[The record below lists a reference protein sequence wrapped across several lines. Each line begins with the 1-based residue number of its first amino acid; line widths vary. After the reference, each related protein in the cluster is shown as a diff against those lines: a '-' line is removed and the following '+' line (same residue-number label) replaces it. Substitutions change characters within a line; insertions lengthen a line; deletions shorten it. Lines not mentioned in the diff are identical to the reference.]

1 MRILS
6 LRLKNLNSL
15 KGEWRIDFTQAP
27 FSDGGLFAI
36 TGPTGAG
43 KTTLLDAI
51 CLALYHQTPRIGGVS
66 QGGNELMTRHTAECL
81 AEVEFAVPGGR
92 YRAFW
97 SQRRARD
104 RSDGA
109 LQPAQVELAEIL
121 TDDGAARP
129 VTRKVQEKL
138 QHVETLT
145 GLDFGRFTKSMLLAQ
160 GGFAAFLEAPAG
172 KRAELLEELTG
183 TDIYGR
189 ISQRVHERA
198 RGARGALEA
207 ARARAGGVELLDAP
221 ARDTLEQEAVGLE
234 AQLRAL
240 RARRTGAEN
249 ERDWFAAVD
258 RARQRSTLAQA
269 DAVAAEGAWTARDA
283 DVQRLRRAE
292 PAMRLAPVHAAWQ
305 AAQQAEATCALRLQQ
320 SIGRME
326 ATAAAHAL
334 ALARAAGAGR
344 HLAALRFGEW
354 QAGRE
359 ALATLAAGGIDDPR
373 HAALAERLGDWRSR
387 FKARA
392 LLQEEIGRTRTQR
405 QEAAD
410 RCAEHERLL
419 QAAGEAARFADALQ
433 ADAQVG
439 VEQARG
445 AYLERLAGR
454 DEAYWREEPM
464 RLARQGHLWVQALE
478 CRERMDALRAEQAR
492 RSAEESERQGRADAL
507 EASLQQLA
515 ARHADGQQR
524 VRDQERL
531 LAQERRIQS
540 LETHRQHLRPGE
552 SCPLCGATE
561 HPALDAYEALDV
573 SATEAAL
580 ESARRALDAIA
591 DERRRSEAEW
601 ATLRT
606 QQVRSREDAA
616 AGDRTAAELQDRWR
630 ALCEA
635 LDWPADRTDSV
646 SLEDARRR
654 HAETV
659 ADVQARGAELA
670 RARER
675 VDTAQRAL
683 QQAEREA
690 GAARQARALAERDLQ
705 AQRQQLQ
712 SLAETLARLAAELE
726 NTENA
731 LAQELA
737 GQGYDMPAQ
746 PGRWLQQR
754 THALEAWQADC
765 ARRQGLLAQLPL
777 QQQRA
782 KDAEAVAQEWAQR
795 RDASLRASGGITVP
809 DADSAGVDGE
819 AWAPDRLEDLLQ
831 QAAQDVQTH
840 AAALATL
847 AGTRDAQRQA
857 HALAAEERVRSAAA
871 WESTLTESPFADAE
885 DFLAARLEPA
895 ERQALEDGV
904 ERARQALTAAQA
916 LHREAAQALETLLSA
931 PRSVRALPEVE
942 AELAELEAQSTQAAQ
957 RQGEIAGRLR
967 EDARRRES
975 LQALLAE
982 IAALEADAD
991 AWQHLNGLIGSAD
1004 GAKYRKFAQGL
1015 TLDHLVHLANLRLQ
1029 RLHGRYQLARRA
1041 GGDLEMEVIDTW
1053 QADVARDTRTLSGG
1067 ESFLVSLALALA
1079 LSDLVSHKTRID
1091 SLFLDEGFG
1100 TLDPDTLEIALDAL
1114 DSLQSGGKAIGI
1126 ISHVEAVKDRI
1137 PVQIRVR
1144 KGVGLGYSALER
1156 RFAVTAGSN
1165 GGSGG

>member
-15 KGEWRIDFTQAP
+15 KGEWRIDFTQVP

-104 RSDGA
+104 RPDGA

-121 TDDGAARP
+121 AADGTARP
-129 VTRKVQEKL
+129 VTSKVQEKL
-138 QHVETLT
+138 KHVETLT

-198 RGARGALEA
+198 RDARTALEA
-207 ARARAGGVELLDAP
+207 ARARAGGVELLDAA
-221 ARDTLEQEAVGLE
+221 ARGALEQEAAGLE
-234 AQLRAL
+234 ARLGAL
-240 RARRTGAEN
+240 RARRAEAGKEREWFGAVE
-249 ERDWFAAVD
+249 
-258 RARQRSTLAQA
+258 RARQRSAAAQA
-269 DAVAAEGAWTARDA
+269 GATAAEGAWAARDA

-292 PAMRLAPVHAAWQ
+292 PAMRLSPVYAAWQ
-305 AAQQAEATCALRLQQ
+305 SAQQAEATCALRLRE
-320 SIGRME
+320 STDRLAE
-326 ATAAAHAL
+326 AATAH
-334 ALARAAGAGR
+334 ARALGR
-344 HLAALRFGEW
+344 AAVVSQHLAVLRLGEW

-359 ALATLAAGGIDDPR
+359 ALAALEAGGIDDPR
-373 HAALAERLGDWRSR
+373 HAALAERLGDWRGR

-410 RCAEHERLL
+410 RCTEHERLL
-419 QAAGEAARFADALQ
+419 QAAGEAARLADAAQ

-439 VEQARG
+439 AAQARG
-445 AYLERLAGR
+445 AYVERLAGR
-454 DEAYWREEPM
+454 DEAYWREEPL
-464 RLARQGHLWVQALE
+464 RLARQGHLWVQARE
-478 CRERMDALRAEQAR
+478 CRERMDAQRVEQAR
-492 RSAEESERQGRADAL
+492 RSAEESERQGRVVAL

-540 LETHRQHLRPGE
+540 LEAHRQQLRPGE

-561 HPALDAYEALDV
+561 HPALAAYEALDV

-580 ESARRALDAIA
+580 ESARRALDTIA
-591 DERRRSEAEW
+591 DERRQSEA
-601 ATLRT
+601 TLAALRA
-606 QQVRSREDAA
+606 QQARAQEDAA
-616 AGDRTAAELQDRWR
+616 AGERSVAELEDRWQTLCA
-630 ALCEA
+630 ALE
-635 LDWPADRTDSV
+635 WPADHTDSAL
-646 SLEDARRR
+646 LEDAQRR
-654 HAETV
+654 HAQTV
-659 ADVQARGAELA
+659 GEVQAHGAELA

-675 VDTAQRAL
+675 GEAAQRAL
-683 QQAEREA
+683 QQAERDA
-690 GAARQARALAERDLQ
+690 GAARQGLALAERDLQ
-705 AQRQQLQ
+705 ARKQQLQ
-712 SLAETLARLAAELE
+712 ALAEALDRLAADLKGMESE
-726 NTENA
+726 

-737 GQGYDMPAQ
+737 DHGYDLPAQ
-746 PGRWLQQR
+746 PGRWLQER
-754 THALEAWQADC
+754 TRELEAWQAAC

-782 KDAEAVAQEWAQR
+782 EHAGAVAQQWAQR
-795 RDASLRASGGITVP
+795 RDALLVASEGNTLREEGAGHP
-809 DADSAGVDGE
+809 DCEGM
-819 AWAPDRLEDLLQ
+819 APGRLEELLQ
-831 QAAQDVQTH
+831 QAAQAVQTH

-847 AGTRDAQRQA
+847 GGTRDAQQQA
-857 HALAAEERVRSAAA
+857 WVLAAEEVTRSAAA
-871 WESTLTESPFADAE
+871 WTTALAESPFTTVE

-895 ERQALEDGV
+895 ERQALQDGV
-904 ERARQALTAAQA
+904 ESARQALTAAQA
-916 LHREAAQALETLLSA
+916 LHHEAAQGLDALLSA
-931 PRSVRALPEVE
+931 PLSDRPLPDVD
-942 AELAELEAQSTQAAQ
+942 AELADLEAQSTQAAQ

-967 EDARRRES
+967 EDARRSEG
-975 LQALLAE
+975 LQALLAD

-1041 GGDLEMEVIDTW
+1041 GGELEMEVIDTW

-1144 KGVGLGYSALER
+1144 KGVGLGYSALDR
-1156 RFAVTAGSN
+1156 RFAVTTGSSS
-1165 GGSGG
+1165 GS

>member
-15 KGEWRIDFTQAP
+15 KGEWRIDFTQVP

-104 RSDGA
+104 RPDGA

-121 TDDGAARP
+121 AADGTARP
-129 VTRKVQEKL
+129 VTSKVQEKL
-138 QHVETLT
+138 KHVETLT

-198 RGARGALEA
+198 RDARTALEA
-207 ARARAGGVELLDAP
+207 ARARAGGVELLDAA
-221 ARDTLEQEAVGLE
+221 ARGALEQEAAGLE
-234 AQLRAL
+234 ARLGAL
-240 RARRTGAEN
+240 RARRAEAGKEREWFGAVE
-249 ERDWFAAVD
+249 
-258 RARQRSTLAQA
+258 RARQRSAAAQA
-269 DAVAAEGAWTARDA
+269 GATAAEGAWAARDA

-292 PAMRLAPVHAAWQ
+292 PAMRLSPVHAAWQ
-305 AAQQAEATCALRLQQ
+305 SAQQAEATCALRLRE
-320 SIGRME
+320 STDRLAE
-326 ATAAAHAL
+326 AATAH
-334 ALARAAGAGR
+334 ARALGR
-344 HLAALRFGEW
+344 AAVVSQHLAVLRLGEW

-359 ALATLAAGGIDDPR
+359 ALAALEAGGIDDPR
-373 HAALAERLGDWRSR
+373 HAALAERLGDWRGR

-410 RCAEHERLL
+410 RCTEHERLL
-419 QAAGEAARFADALQ
+419 QAAGEAARLADAAQ

-439 VEQARG
+439 AAQARG
-445 AYLERLAGR
+445 AYVERLAGR
-454 DEAYWREEPM
+454 DEAYWREEPL
-464 RLARQGHLWVQALE
+464 RLARQGHLWVQARE
-478 CRERMDALRAEQAR
+478 CRERMDAQRVEQAR
-492 RSAEESERQGRADAL
+492 RSAEESERQGRVVAL

-540 LETHRQHLRPGE
+540 LEAHRQQLRPGE

-561 HPALDAYEALDV
+561 HPALAAYEALDV

-580 ESARRALDAIA
+580 ESARRALDTIA
-591 DERRRSEAEW
+591 DERRQSEA
-601 ATLRT
+601 TLAALRA
-606 QQVRSREDAA
+606 QQARAQEDAA
-616 AGDRTAAELQDRWR
+616 AGERSVAELEDRWQTLCA
-630 ALCEA
+630 ALE
-635 LDWPADRTDSV
+635 WPADHTDSAL
-646 SLEDARRR
+646 LEDAQRR
-654 HAETV
+654 HAQTV
-659 ADVQARGAELA
+659 GEVQAHGAELA

-675 VDTAQRAL
+675 GEAAQRAL
-683 QQAEREA
+683 QQAERDA
-690 GAARQARALAERDLQ
+690 GAARQGLALAERDLQ
-705 AQRQQLQ
+705 ARKQQLQ
-712 SLAETLARLAAELE
+712 ALAEALDRLAADLKGMESE
-726 NTENA
+726 

-737 GQGYDMPAQ
+737 DHGYDLPAQ
-746 PGRWLQQR
+746 PGRWLQER
-754 THALEAWQADC
+754 TRELEAWQAAC

-782 KDAEAVAQEWAQR
+782 EHAGAVAQQWAQR
-795 RDASLRASGGITVP
+795 RDALLVASEGNTLREEGAGHP
-809 DADSAGVDGE
+809 DCEGM
-819 AWAPDRLEDLLQ
+819 APGRLEELLQ
-831 QAAQDVQTH
+831 QAAQAVQTH

-847 AGTRDAQRQA
+847 GGTRDAQQQA
-857 HALAAEERVRSAAA
+857 WVLAAEEVTRSAAA
-871 WESTLTESPFADAE
+871 WTTALAESPFTTVE

-895 ERQALEDGV
+895 ERQALQDGV
-904 ERARQALTAAQA
+904 ESARQALTAAQA
-916 LHREAAQALETLLSA
+916 LHHEAAQGLDALLSA
-931 PRSVRALPEVE
+931 PLSDRPLPEVD
-942 AELAELEAQSTQAAQ
+942 AELADLEAQSTQAAQ

-967 EDARRRES
+967 EDARRREG
-975 LQALLAE
+975 LQALLAD

-1041 GGDLEMEVIDTW
+1041 GGELEMEVIDTW

-1156 RFAVTAGSN
+1156 RFAVTTGSSS
-1165 GGSGG
+1165 GS

>member
-15 KGEWRIDFTQAP
+15 KGEWRIDFTQVP

-104 RSDGA
+104 RPDGA

-121 TDDGAARP
+121 AADGTARP
-129 VTRKVQEKL
+129 VTSKVQEKL
-138 QHVETLT
+138 KHVETLT

-198 RGARGALEA
+198 RDARTALEA
-207 ARARAGGVELLDAP
+207 ARARAGGVELLDAA
-221 ARDTLEQEAVGLE
+221 ARGALEQEAAGLE
-234 AQLRAL
+234 ARLGAL
-240 RARRTGAEN
+240 RARRAEAGKEREWFGAVE
-249 ERDWFAAVD
+249 
-258 RARQRSTLAQA
+258 RARQRSAAAQA
-269 DAVAAEGAWTARDA
+269 GATAAEGAWAARDA

-292 PAMRLAPVHAAWQ
+292 PAMRLSPVHAAWQ
-305 AAQQAEATCALRLQQ
+305 SAQQAEATCALRLRE
-320 SIGRME
+320 STDRLAE
-326 ATAAAHAL
+326 AATAHAL
-334 ALARAAGAGR
+334 ALGRAAVVSQ
-344 HLAALRFGEW
+344 HLSVLRLGEW

-359 ALATLAAGGIDDPR
+359 ALAALEAGGIDDPR
-373 HAALAERLGDWRSR
+373 HTALAGRLGDWRGR

-392 LLQEEIGRTRTQR
+392 LLQEEIGRTRTQQ

-410 RCAEHERLL
+410 RCTEHERLL
-419 QAAGEAARFADALQ
+419 QAAGEAARLADAAQ

-439 VEQARG
+439 AEQARG
-445 AYLERLAGR
+445 AYVERLAGR
-454 DEAYWREEPM
+454 DEAYWREEPL
-464 RLARQGHLWVQALE
+464 RLARQGHLWVQARE
-478 CRERMDALRAEQAR
+478 CRERMDAQRVEQVR
-492 RSAEESERQGRADAL
+492 RSAEESQRQGRVVAL

-540 LETHRQHLRPGE
+540 LEAHRQQLRPGE

-561 HPALDAYEALDV
+561 HPALAAYEALDV

-580 ESARRALDAIA
+580 ESARRALDTIA
-591 DERRRSEAEW
+591 DERRQSEA
-601 ATLRT
+601 TLAALRA
-606 QQVRSREDAA
+606 QQARAQEDAA
-616 AGDRTAAELQDRWR
+616 AGERSVAELEDRWQTLCA
-630 ALCEA
+630 ALE
-635 LDWPADRTDSV
+635 WPADHTDSAL
-646 SLEDARRR
+646 LEDAQRR
-654 HAETV
+654 HAQTV
-659 ADVQARGAELA
+659 GEVQAHGAELA

-675 VDTAQRAL
+675 GEAAQRAL
-683 QQAEREA
+683 QQAERDA
-690 GAARQARALAERDLQ
+690 GAARQGLALAERDLQ
-705 AQRQQLQ
+705 ARKQQLQ
-712 SLAETLARLAAELE
+712 ALAEALDRLAADLKGMESE
-726 NTENA
+726 

-737 GQGYDMPAQ
+737 DHGYDLPAQ
-746 PGRWLQQR
+746 PGRWLQER
-754 THALEAWQADC
+754 TRELEAWQAAC

-782 KDAEAVAQEWAQR
+782 EHAGAVAQQWAQR
-795 RDASLRASGGITVP
+795 RDALLVASEGNTLREEGAGHP
-809 DADSAGVDGE
+809 DCEGM
-819 AWAPDRLEDLLQ
+819 APGRLEELLQ
-831 QAAQDVQTH
+831 QAAQAVQTH

-847 AGTRDAQRQA
+847 GGTRDAQQQA
-857 HALAAEERVRSAAA
+857 WVLAAEEVTRSAAA
-871 WESTLTESPFADAE
+871 WTTALAESPFTTVE

-895 ERQALEDGV
+895 ERQALQDGV
-904 ERARQALTAAQA
+904 ESARQALTAAQA
-916 LHREAAQALETLLSA
+916 LHHEAAQGLDALLSA
-931 PRSVRALPEVE
+931 PLSERPLPEVD
-942 AELAELEAQSTQAAQ
+942 AELADLEAQSTQAAQ

-967 EDARRRES
+967 EDARRSEG
-975 LQALLAE
+975 LQALLAD

-1041 GGDLEMEVIDTW
+1041 GGELEMEVIDTW

-1144 KGVGLGYSALER
+1144 KGVGLGYSALDR
-1156 RFAVTAGSN
+1156 RFAVTTGSSS
-1165 GGSGG
+1165 GS

>member
-15 KGEWRIDFTQAP
+15 KGEWRIDFTQVP

-104 RSDGA
+104 RPDGA

-121 TDDGAARP
+121 AADGTARP
-129 VTRKVQEKL
+129 VTSKVQEKL
-138 QHVETLT
+138 KHVETLT

-198 RGARGALEA
+198 RDARTALEA
-207 ARARAGGVELLDAP
+207 ARARAGGVELLDAA
-221 ARDTLEQEAVGLE
+221 ARGALEQEAAGLE
-234 AQLRAL
+234 ARLGSL
-240 RARRTGAEN
+240 RARRAEAGKEREWFGAVE
-249 ERDWFAAVD
+249 
-258 RARQRSTLAQA
+258 RARQRSAAAQA
-269 DAVAAEGAWTARDA
+269 GATAAEGAWAARDA
-283 DVQRLRRAE
+283 DMQRLRRAE
-292 PAMRLAPVHAAWQ
+292 PAMRLSPVHAAWQ
-305 AAQQAEATCALRLQQ
+305 SAQQAEATCALRLRE
-320 SIGRME
+320 STDRLAE
-326 ATAAAHAL
+326 AATAH
-334 ALARAAGAGR
+334 ARALGR
-344 HLAALRFGEW
+344 AAVVSQHLAVLRLGEW

-359 ALATLAAGGIDDPR
+359 ALAALEAGGIDDPR
-373 HAALAERLGDWRSR
+373 HAALAERLGDWRGR

-410 RCAEHERLL
+410 RCTEHERLL
-419 QAAGEAARFADALQ
+419 QAAGEAARLADAAQ

-439 VEQARG
+439 AAQARG
-445 AYLERLAGR
+445 AYVERLAGR
-454 DEAYWREEPM
+454 DEAYWREEPL
-464 RLARQGHLWVQALE
+464 RLARQGHLWVQARE
-478 CRERMDALRAEQAR
+478 CRERMDAQRVEQAR
-492 RSAEESERQGRADAL
+492 RSAEESERQGRVVAL

-540 LETHRQHLRPGE
+540 LEAHRQQLRPGE

-561 HPALDAYEALDV
+561 HPALAAYEALDV

-580 ESARRALDAIA
+580 ESARRALDTIA
-591 DERRRSEAEW
+591 DERRQSEA
-601 ATLRT
+601 TLAALRA
-606 QQVRSREDAA
+606 QQARAQEDAA
-616 AGDRTAAELQDRWR
+616 AGERSVAELEDRWQTLCA
-630 ALCEA
+630 ALE
-635 LDWPADRTDSV
+635 WPADHTDSAL
-646 SLEDARRR
+646 LEDAQRR
-654 HAETV
+654 HAQTV
-659 ADVQARGAELA
+659 GEVQAHGAELA

-675 VDTAQRAL
+675 GEAAQHAL
-683 QQAEREA
+683 QQAERDA
-690 GAARQARALAERDLQ
+690 GAARQALALAERDLQ
-705 AQRQQLQ
+705 ARKQQLQ
-712 SLAETLARLAAELE
+712 ALAEAFDRLAADLKGMESD
-726 NTENA
+726 

-737 GQGYDMPAQ
+737 DHGYDLPAQ
-746 PGRWLQQR
+746 PGRWLQER
-754 THALEAWQADC
+754 TRELEAWQAAC

-782 KDAEAVAQEWAQR
+782 EHAGAVAQQWAQR
-795 RDASLRASGGITVP
+795 RDALLVVSEGNTLREEGAGHP
-809 DADSAGVDGE
+809 DCEGM
-819 AWAPDRLEDLLQ
+819 APGRLEELLQ
-831 QAAQDVQTH
+831 QAAQAVQTH

-847 AGTRDAQRQA
+847 GGTRDAQQQA
-857 HALAAEERVRSAAA
+857 WVLAAEEVTRSAAA
-871 WESTLTESPFADAE
+871 WTTALAESPFTNAE

-895 ERQALEDGV
+895 ERQALQDGV
-904 ERARQALTAAQA
+904 ENARQALTAAQA
-916 LHREAAQALETLLSA
+916 LHHEAAQGLDALLSA
-931 PRSVRALPEVE
+931 PLSDRPLPEVE
-942 AELAELEAQSTQAAQ
+942 AELADLEAQSTQAAQ

-967 EDARRRES
+967 EDARRSEG
-975 LQALLAE
+975 LQALLAD

-1041 GGDLEMEVIDTW
+1041 GGELEMEVIDTW

-1156 RFAVTAGSN
+1156 RFAVTAGSSS
-1165 GGSGG
+1165 GS

>member
-15 KGEWRIDFTQAP
+15 KGEWRIDFTQVP

-104 RSDGA
+104 RPDGA

-121 TDDGAARP
+121 TADGSARP

-189 ISQRVHERA
+189 ISQRVHERTRDA
-198 RGARGALEA
+198 RTALEA
-207 ARARAGGVELLDAP
+207 ARARAGGVELLDAT
-221 ARDTLEQEAVGLE
+221 ARGTLEQEAAGLE
-234 AQLRAL
+234 AQLRSL
-240 RARRTGAEN
+240 RARRAAAEK
-249 ERDWFAAVD
+249 ERDWFGAVE
-258 RARQRSTLAQA
+258 RARQRSAAAQA
-269 DAVAAEGAWTARDA
+269 DAIAAEGAWAARDA

-292 PAMRLAPVHAAWQ
+292 PAMRLSPVHAAWQ
-305 AAQQAEATCALRLQQ
+305 SAQQAEATAALRLREGT
-320 SIGRME
+320 GRLAE
-326 ATAAAHAL
+326 AAVAHAR
-334 ALARAAGAGR
+334 ALGRAAVASR
-344 HLAALRFGEW
+344 HLAVLRLGEW

-359 ALATLAAGGIDDPR
+359 ALAALEAGGIDDPR

-387 FKARA
+387 FQARA
-392 LLQEEIGRTRTQR
+392 RLQEEIGRTQTQR
-405 QEAAD
+405 QETAD
-410 RCAEHERLL
+410 RCAEQERLL
-419 QAAGEAARFADALQ
+419 QAAGETARQ
-433 ADAQVG
+433 ADAVQAG
-439 VEQARG
+439 AQAAAEQARG

-454 DEAYWREEPM
+454 DETYWREEPL
-464 RLARQGHLWVQALE
+464 RLARQGHLWVQARE
-478 CRERMDALRAEQAR
+478 CQERIAAQRVEQAR
-492 RSAEESERQGRADAL
+492 RSAEQSERQAQVVAL
-507 EASLQQLA
+507 AASLDRLA
-515 ARHADGQQR
+515 TRHADGQQR
-524 VRDQERL
+524 MRDQERL

-540 LETHRQHLRPGE
+540 LEAHRQQLRHGE
-552 SCPLCGATE
+552 PCPLCGATE
-561 HPALDAYEALDV
+561 HPALAAYEALDV

-580 ESARRALDAIA
+580 ESARRSLDAIA
-591 DERRRSEAEW
+591 DERRQSEA
-601 ATLRT
+601 TLAALHAKQTRAE
-606 QQVRSREDAA
+606 EDAA
-616 AGDRTAAELQDRWR
+616 AGERAVAELQDRWQTLCA
-630 ALCEA
+630 ALE
-635 LDWPADRTDSV
+635 WPADRSDSAL
-646 SLEDARRR
+646 LEDAQRR
-654 HAETV
+654 HTQTAGE
-659 ADVQARGAELA
+659 VQAHGADLA

-675 VDTAQRAL
+675 GEAAQRAL
-683 QQAEREA
+683 QQAERDA
-690 GAARQARALAERDLQ
+690 GAARQALALAERDLQ
-705 AQRQQLQ
+705 AQKQQLQ
-712 SLAETLARLAAELE
+712 SQAEALDRLASDLKGMESE
-726 NTENA
+726 

-737 GQGYDMPAQ
+737 DHGYELPAQ
-746 PGRWLQQR
+746 PGRWLQER
-754 THALEAWQADC
+754 TRELEAWQADC
-765 ARRQGLLAQLPL
+765 ARRQTLLAQLPV

-782 KDAEAVAQEWAQR
+782 EHAEAMAQQWAQR
-795 RDASLRASGGITVP
+795 RDALPVASEGNPVRDEGVEHP
-809 DADSAGVDGE
+809 DGQGM
-819 AWAPDRLEDLLQ
+819 APERLEDLLQ
-831 QAAQDVQTH
+831 QAAQAVQTH

-847 AGTRDAQRQA
+847 AGTRDAQQQA
-857 HALAAEERVRSAAA
+857 HAVAAEEAERRAAA
-871 WESTLTESPFADAE
+871 WETALAESPFTDVE
-885 DFLAARLEPA
+885 DFLAARMEPA
-895 ERQALEDGV
+895 ERHALQEGV
-904 ERARQALTAAQA
+904 ESARQALTAAQA
-916 LHREAAQALETLLSA
+916 LHREAAQALDALLST
-931 PRSVRALPEVE
+931 PLSDRPLPEVE
-942 AELAELEAQSTQAAQ
+942 TELADLEVQGTQAVQ

-967 EDARRRES
+967 EDARRREG
-975 LQALLAE
+975 LQALLTD

-1041 GGDLEMEVIDTW
+1041 GGELEMEVVDTW

-1156 RFAVTAGSN
+1156 RFAVTTGGNS
-1165 GGSGG
+1165 GSGS

>member
-15 KGEWRIDFTQAP
+15 KGEWRIDFTQVP

-104 RSDGA
+104 RPDGA

-121 TDDGAARP
+121 AADGTARP
-129 VTRKVQEKL
+129 VTSKVQEKL
-138 QHVETLT
+138 KHVETLT

-198 RGARGALEA
+198 RDARAALET
-207 ARARAGGVELLDAP
+207 ARARAGGVELLDAA
-221 ARDTLEQEAVGLE
+221 ARGALEQEAAGLE
-234 AQLRAL
+234 AQLGAL
-240 RARRTGAEN
+240 RARRAESEKEREWFGAVE
-249 ERDWFAAVD
+249 
-258 RARQRSTLAQA
+258 RARQRSAAAQA
-269 DAVAAEGAWTARDA
+269 GAIAAEGAWAARDA

-292 PAMRLAPVHAAWQ
+292 PAMRLSPVHAAWQ
-305 AAQQAEATCALRLQQ
+305 SAQQAEATCALRLRE
-320 SIGRME
+320 STDRLAE
-326 ATAAAHAL
+326 AATAHAL
-334 ALARAAGAGR
+334 ALGRAAAVSR
-344 HLAALRFGEW
+344 HLAVLRLGEW
-354 QAGRE
+354 QAGRK
-359 ALATLAAGGIDDPR
+359 ALAALEAGGIDDPR
-373 HAALAERLGDWRSR
+373 HTALAERLGDWRSR
-387 FKARA
+387 FQARA
-392 LLQEEIGRTRTQR
+392 RLQEEIGRTQAQR
-405 QEAAD
+405 QEMAGW
-410 RCAEHERLL
+410 CAGQERLL
-419 QAAGEAARFADALQ
+419 QAAGEAARHADAVQ

-439 VEQARG
+439 AQQARG
-445 AYLERLAGR
+445 AYVERLAGR
-454 DEAYWREEPM
+454 DEAYWREEPL
-464 RLARQGHLWVQALE
+464 RLARLGHLWVQVRE
-478 CRERMDALRAEQAR
+478 CRDRIAAQRVEQAR
-492 RSAEESERQGRADAL
+492 RSAEQSERQGRVVAL

-515 ARHADGQQR
+515 MRHADGQQR

-540 LETHRQHLRPGE
+540 LESHRQQLRPGE

-561 HPALDAYEALDV
+561 HPALAAYEALDV

-591 DERRRSEAEW
+591 DERRQSEATL
-601 ATLRT
+601 ATLRA
-606 QQVRSREDAA
+606 QQTRAQEDAA
-616 AGDRTAAELQDRWR
+616 AGERAVAELEDRWQTLCA
-630 ALCEA
+630 ALE
-635 LDWPADRTDSV
+635 WPADHTDSV
-646 SLEDARRR
+646 LLEDAQRR
-654 HAETV
+654 HAET
-659 ADVQARGAELA
+659 AAEVQAHGAELA
-670 RARER
+670 RTRER
-675 VDTAQRAL
+675 GDAAQRAL
-683 QQAEREA
+683 QQAERDA

-705 AQRQQLQ
+705 AQKQQLQ
-712 SLAETLARLAAELE
+712 SLAEGLDRLAADLKNIEG
-726 NTENA
+726 
-731 LAQELA
+731 ELA
-737 GQGYDMPAQ
+737 RELADHGYDLPAQ
-746 PGRWLQQR
+746 PGRWLQDR
-754 THALEAWQADC
+754 TRELEAWQADC

-782 KDAEAVAQEWAQR
+782 EHADAVAQQWAQR
-795 RDASLRASGGITVP
+795 RDALLVVSEGNTLRKE
-809 DADSAGVDGE
+809 GVGHPDGE
-819 AWAPDRLEDLLQ
+819 GMAPERLEDLLQ
-831 QAAQDVQTH
+831 QAAQAVQTH

-847 AGTRDAQRQA
+847 GGTRDAQQQA
-857 HALAAEERVRSAAA
+857 QVLAAEEVTRSAAA
-871 WESTLTESPFADAE
+871 WTTALAESPFTNAE
-885 DFLAARLEPA
+885 DFLAARLDPA
-895 ERQALEDGV
+895 ERQALQDGV
-904 ERARQALTAAQA
+904 ESARQALTTAQA
-916 LHREAAQALETLLSA
+916 LHHEAAQGLDALLSA
-931 PRSVRALPEVE
+931 PLSDRPLPEVE
-942 AELAELEAQSTQAAQ
+942 AELADLEAQGTQAAQ

-967 EDARRRES
+967 EDTRRRES
-975 LQALLAE
+975 LQALLTD

-1041 GGDLEMEVIDTW
+1041 GGELEMEVIDTW

-1114 DSLQSGGKAIGI
+1114 DSLQSGGKTIGI
-1126 ISHVEAVKDRI
+1126 ISHVEAVKERI

-1144 KGVGLGYSALER
+1144 KGVGLGYSALDR
-1156 RFAVTAGSN
+1156 RFAVAG
-1165 GGSGG
+1165 GA

>member
-15 KGEWRIDFTQAP
+15 KGEWRIDFTQVP

-104 RSDGA
+104 RPDGA

-121 TDDGAARP
+121 AADGTARP
-129 VTRKVQEKL
+129 VTSKVQEKL
-138 QHVETLT
+138 KHVETLT

-198 RGARGALEA
+198 RDARTALEA
-207 ARARAGGVELLDAP
+207 ARARAGGVELLDAA
-221 ARDTLEQEAVGLE
+221 ARGALEQEAAGLE
-234 AQLRAL
+234 AQLGSL
-240 RARRTGAEN
+240 RARRAEAGKEREWFGAVE
-249 ERDWFAAVD
+249 
-258 RARQRSTLAQA
+258 RARQRSAAAQA
-269 DAVAAEGAWTARDA
+269 GATAAEGAWAARDA

-292 PAMRLAPVHAAWQ
+292 PAMRLSPVHAAWQ
-305 AAQQAEATCALRLQQ
+305 SAQQAEATCALRLRE
-320 SIGRME
+320 STDRLAE
-326 ATAAAHAL
+326 AATAH
-334 ALARAAGAGR
+334 ARALGR
-344 HLAALRFGEW
+344 AAVVSQHLAVLRLGEW

-359 ALATLAAGGIDDPR
+359 ALAALEAGGIDDPR
-373 HAALAERLGDWRSR
+373 HTALAERLGDWRGR

-392 LLQEEIGRTRTQR
+392 LLQEEIGRTRTQQ

-410 RCAEHERLL
+410 RCTEHERLL
-419 QAAGEAARFADALQ
+419 QAAGEAARLADAAQ
-433 ADAQVG
+433 AEAQVG

-464 RLARQGHLWVQALE
+464 RLSRQGHLWAQALE
-478 CRERMDALRAEQAR
+478 CRERMDAQRVEQAR
-492 RSAEESERQGRADAL
+492 RSAEESQRQGRVVAL

-540 LETHRQHLRPGE
+540 LEAHRQQLRPGE

-561 HPALDAYEALDV
+561 HPALAAYEALDV

-580 ESARRALDAIA
+580 ENARRVLDTIA
-591 DERRRSEAEW
+591 DERRQSEA
-601 ATLRT
+601 TLAALRA
-606 QQVRSREDAA
+606 QQTRAREDAEA
-616 AGDRTAAELQDRWR
+616 CERSVAELEDRWQTLCA
-630 ALCEA
+630 ALE
-635 LDWPADRTDSV
+635 WPADHTDSAL
-646 SLEDARRR
+646 LEDAQRR
-654 HAETV
+654 HAQAVGE
-659 ADVQARGAELA
+659 VQAHGAELA

-675 VDTAQRAL
+675 GEAAQRAL
-683 QQAEREA
+683 QQAERDA
-690 GAARQARALAERDLQ
+690 GAARQALALAERDLQ
-705 AQRQQLQ
+705 ARKQQLQ
-712 SLAETLARLAAELE
+712 ALAETLDRLAADLKGMESD
-726 NTENA
+726 

-737 GQGYDMPAQ
+737 DHGYDLPAQ
-746 PGRWLQQR
+746 PGRWLQER
-754 THALEAWQADC
+754 TRELEAWQAAC

-782 KDAEAVAQEWAQR
+782 EHAGAVAQQWAQR
-795 RDASLRASGGITVP
+795 RDALLVASEGNTLREEGAGHP
-809 DADSAGVDGE
+809 DCEGM
-819 AWAPDRLEDLLQ
+819 APGRLEELLQ
-831 QAAQDVQTH
+831 QAAQAVQTH

-847 AGTRDAQRQA
+847 GGTRDAQQQA
-857 HALAAEERVRSAAA
+857 WVLAAEEVTRSAAA
-871 WESTLTESPFADAE
+871 WTTALAESPFTNAE

-895 ERQALEDGV
+895 ERQALQDGV
-904 ERARQALTAAQA
+904 ENARQALTAAQA
-916 LHREAAQALETLLSA
+916 LHHEAAQGLDALLSA
-931 PRSVRALPEVE
+931 PLSDRPLPEVE
-942 AELAELEAQSTQAAQ
+942 AELADLEAQSTQAAQ

-967 EDARRRES
+967 EDARRSEG
-975 LQALLAE
+975 LQALLAD

-1041 GGDLEMEVIDTW
+1041 GGELEMEVIDTW

-1156 RFAVTAGSN
+1156 RFAVTAGSSS
-1165 GGSGG
+1165 GS